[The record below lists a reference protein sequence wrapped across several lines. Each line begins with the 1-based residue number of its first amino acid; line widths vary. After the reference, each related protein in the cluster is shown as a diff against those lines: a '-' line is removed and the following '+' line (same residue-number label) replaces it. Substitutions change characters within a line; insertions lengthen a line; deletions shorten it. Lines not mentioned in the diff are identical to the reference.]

1 MVWDTE
7 PWMVRFRLAEQY
19 YRENGTLNIPQSKV
33 ASGCWLGKW
42 IVAQK
47 RLRDEGKLT
56 KEQQTLL
63 GRLPLEQVGTKD
75 ARWYR
80 IYEDAAAWYQKNG
93 NLVVPQSYA
102 GASGCR
108 LSDWMARQRRSRR
121 LGELPEE
128 KIRLLDAIGFV
139 WKKSKA
145 ETEPAAA
152 EEKSAGTVSKTERL
166 QQGIS

>member
-1 MVWDTE
+1 M
-7 PWMVRFRLAEQY
+7 
-19 YRENGTLNIPQSKV
+19 
-33 ASGCWLGKW
+33 ASGCWRGKW

-47 RLRDEGKLT
+47 RLWDEGKRT
-56 KEQQTLL
+56 EEQQTLL

-93 NLVVPQSYA
+93 NLAVPQGYV

-121 LGELPEE
+121 LGELSKE